1 MTSLTVGVAII
12 TYNGLKYLTE
22 QLDSI
27 LAQTRPVSH
36 IVVSDDRSTDG
47 TWEFLQAWSEGVKER
62 VRVTLIRNE
71 TQLGLIAN
79 AEQAFSRVEADIVF
93 TADQDDVWHTDK
105 VALLAAVFEQRPEV
119 MLVHSDAVL
128 VDAQGRDMGKTLL
141 GELALSPDERSA
153 IRGGDAFLVYCR
165 RNVVTGATA
174 AFRRSLLDY
183 ARPLPHDFYHDAWLA
198 FIAAAIGKVHLVEQ
212 PTIDYRQHGANLVGV
227 RKRSALTRM
236 RHLWWK
242 IGGPH
247 PLKQDTDHDVSW
259 RSALHTRIA
268 SHPAVPSRY
277 KTLAG
282 EALDYARSRSAPP
295 RNPVRRTAAVM
306 RRALGGG
313 YARFSYEPLADA
325 VRDVL
330 NK

>member
-36 IVVSDDRSTDG
+36 IVVSDDRSSDG
-47 TWEFLQAWSEGVKER
+47 TWEFLQAWSEQVKER
-62 VRVTLIRNE
+62 VRVTLIRNQ

-93 TADQDDVWHTDK
+93 TADQDDVWHANK
-105 VALLAAVFEQRPEV
+105 VELLAAVFEQRPEV

-141 GELALSPDERSA
+141 GELELSSGERNA
-153 IRGGDAFLVYCR
+153 IRVGEAFFVFCR

-174 AFRRSLLDY
+174 AFRRSLLEY
-183 ARPLPHDFYHDAWLA
+183 ALPLPHDFYHDAWLA
-198 FIAAAIGKVHLVEQ
+198 FIASAIGKVHLVEA

-227 RKRSALTRM
+227 RKLSTLTKM

-242 IGGPH
+242 VAGRH
-247 PLKQDTDHDVSW
+247 PLKVDTDHDVSW
-259 RSALHTRIA
+259 RTALHKRIEA
-268 SHPAVPSRY
+268 HPSVPLRY
-277 KTLAG
+277 KTAAA

-295 RNPVRRTAAVM
+295 ANPVRRTAVVM
-306 RRALGGG
+306 RRALVGT
-313 YARFSYEPLADA
+313 YARFSYQPLADA